1 MTMRPSKQRARA
13 SRVLLAG
20 VLALF
25 TSACTAG
32 FGTYEAP
39 VAAVVGG
46 TPITDQTVVSVVR
59 ILSNAQQFQSLFQG
73 PHSNLSRVNAKRDVL
88 TDLIREQVVA
98 EQAPALGVS
107 VSSTALQAAMGKI
120 RQNFPTPADFSK
132 ALQASG
138 ITLAQLTSYQRLTL
152 IGQLVQAKVTAGINA
167 SQSEINA
174 AYQANKA
181 TFDAEYH
188 AAEIRICAH
197 ADASG
202 NCRTTPQDLAT
213 AQKVIAQAQ
222 AGVDFAQLARQYS
235 ADLATKASGG
245 DMGWIDPGSLLPAF
259 EQAALALKPGQVSPQ
274 PLQTPFGYF
283 VIKLLGLGR
292 SVADASSAINDQLEQ
307 PARQQAFSAYVHK
320 AMAASR
326 IEVNPI
332 YGQYDPSSI
341 SVVPPPGAEPSPS
354 PSPPAVPGLGGQ

>member
-1 MTMRPSKQRARA
+1 MRPSRRR
-13 SRVLLAG
+13 SRPRWVILVSALALLA
-20 VLALF
+20 
-25 TSACTAG
+25 SACRGG

-46 TPITDQTVVSVVR
+46 TRISDETVVSVVR
-59 ILSNAQQFQSLFQG
+59 ILSTAQQFQSLFQG
-73 PHSNLSRVNAKRDVL
+73 PGSNIPRVNAKRDVL
-88 TDLIREQVVA
+88 TNLIREQVIA
-98 EQAPALGVS
+98 EQAPALGLS
-107 VSSTALQAAMGKI
+107 VTPTALQGAMARI
-120 RQNFPTPADFSK
+120 RQNFPTPAAFSR

-152 IGQLVQAKVTAGINA
+152 IGQLVQAKVTGGINA
-167 SQSEINA
+167 SPSQIDA

-197 ADASG
+197 TDASG
-202 NCRTTPQDLAT
+202 NCQTTPQDLAT
-213 AQKVIAQAQ
+213 AQKVIQQAQ
-222 AGVDFAQLARQYS
+222 AGVSFAQLARRYS

-245 DMGWIDPGSLLPAF
+245 DMGWADPGSLLPAF
-259 EQAALALKPGQVSPQ
+259 EQAALALKPGQVSAQ
-274 PLQTPFGYF
+274 PLQTPFGYY

-307 PARQQAFSAYVHK
+307 APRQQAFSAYLSK
-320 AMAASR
+320 AMAASS

-332 YGQYDPSSI
+332 YGQYDPSTL
-341 SVVPPPGAEPSPS
+341 SVVSPPGAEPAPS
-354 PSPPAVPGLGGQ
+354 PSPAAIPGLGGQ